1 MFPSAFPKEEQIMH
15 AHFQLQPPVSELPK
29 LADQFCKEAGDREQ
43 HLETAAFEAG
53 SAIRNGET
61 TLANLEAI
69 VRWKSERAV
78 HYLIGNS
85 TASIRRALEVA
96 AAPEASAEEAISA
109 LLVLHGVDLPIAS
122 AILTAIF
129 PERYTVM
136 DCQVLEALGY
146 PRQDIQFYED
156 FLAFCNHM
164 VAAGAVPEQGTEADM
179 PLRRLDRALRQ
190 WSENQTERQME
201 AAGV

>member
-1 MFPSAFPKEEQIMH
+1 MH
-15 AHFQLQPPVSELPK
+15 AQFQLQPAVSELPR
-29 LADQFCKEAGDREQ
+29 LVDQFRKEASEREQ
-43 HLETAAFEAG
+43 RLEAAAFEAG
-53 SAIRNGET
+53 AAIRNGEA

-96 AAPEASAEEAISA
+96 ARPQASTQEAVSA
-109 LLVLHGVDLPIAS
+109 LMTLHGVDLPVAS

-136 DCQVLEALGY
+136 DCRVLEALGY
-146 PRQDIQFYED
+146 PRQDIRFFED
-156 FLAFCNHM
+156 FLSFCHHM
-164 VAAGAVPEQGTEADM
+164 VAAGAVAADPADSEM
-179 PLRRLDRALRQ
+179 PLRSLDRALRQ
-190 WSENQTERQME
+190 WSENQHDRHLET
-201 AAGV
+201 AAV

>member
-1 MFPSAFPKEEQIMH
+1 MYAQ
-15 AHFQLQPPVSELPK
+15 FQLQPAVSELPR
-29 LADQFCKEAGDREQ
+29 LVDQFHKGAGEREQ
-43 HLETAAFEAG
+43 MLEAAAFEAG
-53 SAIRNGET
+53 AAIRNGET

-96 AAPEASAEEAISA
+96 ARPHASTQEAVSA
-109 LLVLHGVDLPIAS
+109 LMTLHGVDLPVAS

-136 DCQVLEALGY
+136 DCRVLEALGY
-146 PRQDIQFYED
+146 PRQDIRFYED
-156 FLAFCNHM
+156 FLSFCHHM
-164 VAAGAVPEQGTEADM
+164 VAAGAMGADPGDAET
-179 PLRRLDRALRQ
+179 PLRSLDRALRQ
-190 WSENQTERQME
+190 WSENQHDRHLEP
-201 AAGV
+201 AGV

>member
-1 MFPSAFPKEEQIMH
+1 MH
-15 AHFQLQPPVSELPK
+15 AHFQLQPAVSELPN
-29 LADQFCKEAGDREQ
+29 LADQFCQEAGEREQ
-43 HLETAAFEAG
+43 RLERAAFEAG
-53 SAIRNGET
+53 YAIRNGET

-78 HYLIGNS
+78 HYLIGNGS
-85 TASIRRALEVA
+85 ANVRQALAVA
-96 AAPEASAEEAISA
+96 AAPRCSTQEAIAA
-109 LLVLHGVDLPIAS
+109 LLALHGVDLPIAS

-129 PERYTVM
+129 PEHYTVM
-136 DCQVLEALGY
+136 DCQILEALGY

-164 VAAGAVPEQGTEADM
+164 VAAGAVPDQGTEADM

-190 WSENQTERQME
+190 WSENRTERQME